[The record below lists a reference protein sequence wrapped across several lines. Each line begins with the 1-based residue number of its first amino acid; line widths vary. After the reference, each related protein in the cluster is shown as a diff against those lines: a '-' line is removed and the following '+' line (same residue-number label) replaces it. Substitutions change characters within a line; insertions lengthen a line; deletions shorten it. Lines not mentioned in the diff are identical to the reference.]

1 MKALMTEVL
10 QIAVA
15 EGVGLGGQDVARWD
29 AVLASMP
36 AAGWTSMAQDTNAGR
51 ETEVETFAGRSAPCE
66 IRRGNLVREMID
78 FCRKYGAEEIHVTRS
93 PSPAYRLWTE
103 QLRHTLVVVE
113 YAPETLVKW
122 SGRPPR
128 RFLELWE
135 QAYPQLL
142 PEEKPGAGED
152 EES

>member
-1 MKALMTEVL
+1 MKQVVWLLEDSLGPIDPALRALPEAP
-10 QIAVA
+10 AVYIYDEDDLRA
-15 EGVGLGGQDVARWD
+15 H
-29 AVLASMP
+29 P
-36 AAGWTSMAQDTNAGR
+36 TSFKR
-51 ETEVETFAGRSAPCE
+51 LFFIYESLVETFAGRSAPCE

-142 PEEKPGAGED
+142 PEEKPGADED

>member
-1 MKALMTEVL
+1 MKQVVWLLEDSLGPIDPALKALTEAP
-10 QIAVA
+10 AVYIYD
-15 EGVGLGGQDVARWD
+15 EERLRTH
-29 AVLASMP
+29 P
-36 AAGWTSMAQDTNAGR
+36 TSFKR
-51 ETEVETFAGRSAPCE
+51 LFFIYESLVETFAGRSAPCE
-66 IRRGNLVREMID
+66 IRRGNLVRDMID